1 MKTFV
6 ELMEEWKPFPTDRVN
21 RQIEKK
27 EKTGDSYDKKSAK
40 VMKAVRDYKTKT
52 TDFHKADQKYTGS
65 DRDATLAKE
74 KESYA
79 KAFKAGDKYAK
90 AADKADRKGTK
101 KAENKA
107 EKLRTKYNKKA
118 AKAQSQAAVRTS
130 RDKATKAEDRQQEE
144 INKKSQA
151 DRKTAEGMMNRANLE
166 KAAKAKPQR
175 QRIKGPKIKNTMKKE
190 SLDFTQFL
198 DAVVPP
204 LYEAEGELPKCPPG
218 YRYDPKMKM
227 CVPKTP
233 KDSVGPNQR
242 QDKDM
247 KPGNGASYN
256 VWGAKGWG
264 GDGYAFEERPT
275 SNDQATGNFD

>member
-144 INKKSQA
+144 INK
-151 DRKTAEGMMNRANLE
+151 R
-166 KAAKAKPQR
+166 
-175 QRIKGPKIKNTMKKE
+175 
-190 SLDFTQFL
+190 
-198 DAVVPP
+198 V
-204 LYEAEGELPKCPPG
+204 
-218 YRYDPKMKM
+218 
-227 CVPKTP
+227 
-233 KDSVGPNQR
+233 
-242 QDKDM
+242 
-247 KPGNGASYN
+247 
-256 VWGAKGWG
+256 
-264 GDGYAFEERPT
+264 RPT
-275 SNDQATGNFD
+275 GRLLRV